1 MPLNHKTFTMNN
13 LWMNICTLAVA
24 LVASLTVVRGL
35 SLSNGETTLSRRG
48 FASTIAGGV
57 AGSSMLFID
66 PNFARAEDTIATPL
80 ARFEDKNCKFSI
92 DLPSEW
98 IKTEQSL
105 PDRRKIILCIKPD
118 SNQKTLFFIA
128 FTPTR
133 DDFTSLGSFG
143 SVDQVAQATIL
154 PKAELAAREGIESEM
169 LTAVAKKQAYFFD
182 YVQSIPS
189 QPKTHFRT
197 IFSLAAGATGGA
209 GSVLVS
215 ITGQTPE
222 ADYASMEPLF
232 NKVLDSYQNA

>member
-1 MPLNHKTFTMNN
+1 MKPLTFIIGFVKN
-13 LWMNICTLAVA
+13 L
-24 LVASLTVVRGL
+24 
-35 SLSNGETTLSRRG
+35 
-48 FASTIAGGV
+48 
-57 AGSSMLFID
+57 
-66 PNFARAEDTIATPL
+66 
-80 ARFEDKNCKFSI
+80 
-92 DLPSEW
+92 DL
-98 IKTEQSL
+98 INLQCL
-105 PDRRKIILCIKPD
+105 PFLLLK
-118 SNQKTLFFIA
+118 
-128 FTPTR
+128 
-133 DDFTSLGSFG
+133 

-182 YVQSIPS
+182 YIQSIPS